1 MSGNFDFPPAND
13 PNTAIGSTQAR
24 FDDLSR
30 NLQRDREEFNAQ
42 REAAAAER
50 QSTRQTL
57 TPHTA
62 RRRRIASS
70 RGPPRSALADPRP
83 LSFSSPS
90 YSRPPDPPR
99 LRRQESRENLRRQLD
114 DLDIMSQEL
123 RDVARRR
130 LDSASSDLNDAQRS
144 VVVDHLFLRQRKR
157 RKLDHDSAKPT
168 GCHTKPYGYY
178 GQVEP
183 GLLRMEIV
191 SCDGG
196 DYPRDPMAL
205 YRAENVLRN
214 DRSVYCTRSSQC
226 NLLLRHQDEI
236 IFTINKITIKAPEN
250 GFTAP

>member
-1 MSGNFDFPPAND
+1 MNRNNFDFPPASD

-30 NLQRDREEFNAQ
+30 NLQRGREEFNSQ

-50 QSTRQTL
+50 QTTRQTL
-57 TPHTA
+57 SPQTA

-70 RGPPRSALADPRP
+70 RGRLGLTEPRLPRYSPPSYPRP
-83 LSFSSPS
+83 PEL
-90 YSRPPDPPR
+90 PR

-114 DLDIMSQEL
+114 DLDLVSQEL
-123 RDVARRR
+123 RDARRR
-130 LDSASSDLNDAQRS
+130 LDSASSDLNDAHRS
-144 VVVDHLFLRQRKR
+144 VVVDHMFLRQRKR
-157 RKLDHDSAKPT
+157 RKLDHDSIKPT
-168 GCHTKPYGYY
+168 GFHSKPYGYY

-196 DYPRDPMAL
+196 DYPRDSMAL

-214 DRSVYCTRSSQC
+214 DRSVYCTRAAQC
-226 NLLLRHQDEI
+226 NLLLRHQDGI
-236 IFTINKITIKAPEN
+236 VFTIKKITIKAPEH